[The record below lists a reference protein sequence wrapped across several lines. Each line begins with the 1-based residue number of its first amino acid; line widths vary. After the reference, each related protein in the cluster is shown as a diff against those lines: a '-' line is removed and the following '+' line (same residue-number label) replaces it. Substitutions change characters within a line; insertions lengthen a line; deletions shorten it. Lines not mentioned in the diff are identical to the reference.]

1 MDQFGSGLQV
11 MAVTSKQQVSDE
23 KGDFGRS
30 ESQSQ
35 KQHQPQRRRTR
46 VSDPHSPDSA
56 DVFSHHGL
64 SWFAV
69 EGFAELGHVRDYAV
83 GTILFRGMWIDG
95 RAQALVFF
103 ALVRTPALAV
113 ADEEA
118 LVRGQVVDRIELLI
132 LCVLFPCKVSEQR
145 AAQVG

>member
-1 MDQFGSGLQV
+1 MTCKIGLPYPTNV
-11 MAVTSKQQVSDE
+11 L
-23 KGDFGRS
+23 
-30 ESQSQ
+30 
-35 KQHQPQRRRTR
+35 PY
-46 VSDPHSPDSA
+46 
-56 DVFSHHGL
+56 HGL

-69 EGFAELGHVRDYAV
+69 EGLAELGHVRDYSV
-83 GTILFRGMWIDG
+83 GPIFFRGMWIDG

-132 LCVLFPCKVSEQR
+132 LCVLFPCEIGEKR
-145 AAQVG
+145 AAQVS